1 LTIQTEYSQL
11 LIVRGQGNEVHRG
24 AVGQGAGLAFC
35 RQGLLRDGRTL
46 RPCEGLRTV
55 IDHDCDVCH
64 TFSWRLGYG
73 WGKMVFGAVV
83 EGGYWALG
91 MQRLFTL
98 YYSTLVRLDVGKY
111 SEMESF

>member
-1 LTIQTEYSQL
+1 MIGMRAIHSP
-11 LIVRGQGNEVHRG
+11 G
-24 AVGQGAGLAFC
+24 
-35 RQGLLRDGRTL
+35 D
-46 RPCEGLRTV
+46 
-55 IDHDCDVCH
+55 
-64 TFSWRLGYG
+64 WGYG

-111 SEMESF
+111 SELESF